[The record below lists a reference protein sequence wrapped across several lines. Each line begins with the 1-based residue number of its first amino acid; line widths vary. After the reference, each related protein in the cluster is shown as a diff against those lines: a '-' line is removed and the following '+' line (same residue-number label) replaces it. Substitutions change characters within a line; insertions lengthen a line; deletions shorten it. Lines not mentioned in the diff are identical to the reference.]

1 MKRKLTLDEWKA
13 IGKNLKEFRTQQL
26 VGNFFQTLTKNYGKM
41 TLIKWIKLSIKYCI
55 C

>member
-26 VGNFFQTLTKNYGKM
+26 VGNFFQTLTKNSLQVEKNYS
-41 TLIKWIKLSIKYCI
+41 LSNRPSITS
-55 C
+55 